1 MTAAVLTRR
10 ALNRA
15 LLARQYL
22 LASADV
28 PAQIAI
34 EHLVGLQSQA
44 PNPPYIGLWTRVAG
58 FEFDELAQL
67 IRDRKVARL
76 ALMRGTIHL
85 VTAADA
91 HRIRPLVQP
100 VLDRGFRSSSYAR
113 AVRGLDVAGVAAAGQ
128 AAVERTP
135 LSFTELGEVLRQA
148 WPDRDATALA
158 QVVRAYVALIQVP
171 PRGIWGEVGQ
181 ARHTSILAWLGQPP
195 DSSLSTV
202 DDLVMRYLGA
212 FGPASTADIQTWSGL
227 TRLGE
232 VVERLRPRLATFR
245 DEDRCRASRPS
256 RCPRPGPD
264 LTRPCGSCPSGTT
277 FCCHMP
283 TGIAS
288 SPTKSSQDRHQE
300 WRRPRVCSHRWFSRR
315 HLEARPQPRLDHP
328 NNHSVHQIAEPRPDG
343 GARRRRATC
352 RRGGQW
358 CAGTARR
365 ARSTSSLNLQH

>member
-1 MTAAVLTRR
+1 VVVTAVLPRR

-202 DDLVMRYLGA
+202 DDLVLRYLGA

-245 DEDRCRASRPS
+245 DEDHVELVDLPDG
-256 RCPRPGPD
+256 PRPGPD
-264 LTRPCGSCPSGTT
+264 LPAPVRFLPEWDNILLSHADRNRIISDESRARIATKNGVVPGSVLIDGSVGATWRLVRNRDSTILTITPFTKLPSRDQTAVLAEGERLVAVV
-277 FCCHMP
+277 
-283 TGIAS
+283 AS
-288 SPTKSSQDRHQE
+288 GAPARH
-300 WRRPRVCSHRWFSRR
+300 VA
-315 HLEARPQPRLDHP
+315 LEAPAP
-328 NNHSVHQIAEPRPDG
+328 
-343 GARRRRATC
+343 
-352 RRGGQW
+352 
-358 CAGTARR
+358 
-365 ARSTSSLNLQH
+365 